1 MEKTSPRGRE
11 HEKPW
16 CLGDEKSSLRILDPP
31 VIKRGN
37 GNPPIITGWWYTYP
51 SEKYEF
57 VSWDDEIPNIWE
69 NKSHV
74 PNHQP
79 DKYYKWFTQLETSK
93 KDVRLPRLIMKE
105 LIIIQDYK
113 VVPPQL

>member
-1 MEKTSPRGRE
+1 MYIYIYNWLVVSTPLKNISQ
-11 HEKPW
+11 
-16 CLGDEKSSLRILDPP
+16 LGTI
-31 VIKRGN
+31 
-37 GNPPIITGWWYTYP
+37 
-51 SEKYEF
+51 
-57 VSWDDEIPNIWE
+57 IPNIWE

-79 DKYYKWFTQLETSK
+79 DKYSKWFTQLETSK

-113 VVPPQL
+113 VVPPRYKWVIKPQ